1 MSDIAARAALTRM
14 NLREIALSPL
24 YSGTA
29 LAADIAYM
37 AKTDPDEAQTKFLK
51 NRAEHCAAFGL
62 DGRDQD
68 KPFAFAA
75 GLAIIPVT
83 GTLVNRFSWSYG
95 SITGYNFIRA
105 QLRMALADEDVTGIV
120 FDVNSYGGEAA
131 GCFELADEIFAARLE
146 KPSLAVVDSNAY
158 SAGYAIGSAAS
169 RMVVIP
175 SAGVGSIGV
184 IAMHIDMSK
193 MLEDWGLKI
202 SLIFEGANK
211 ADGNPFEALSD
222 DARKNIKAGIHT
234 SYESFV
240 SLVAKQRAVD
250 AKVVRDTQSR
260 GFRADEAM
268 SLGLIDAIASPSEA
282 VQAFLGELSGSTL
295 KLETKEVTMT
305 ATTAPAA
312 TTEAQANQ
320 AAADQARVE
329 ERARVTGI
337 INCEHGKANPKL
349 ANHFAFNTSM
359 SVADATAALAAAAPE
374 KAAAPA
380 GAPAAAPAAAAPV
393 AAAPAA
399 STRASTENANNFNA
413 AMAGTQNPNVGA
425 DGGGDGGEPGAEQMT
440 AGQRAAAA
448 HRMATGSNMGNIAKK

>member
-95 SITGYNFIRA
+95 SITGYNFIRS

-131 GCFELADEIFAARLE
+131 GCFELADEIYAARSE

-158 SAGYAIGSAAS
+158 SAGYAVGSAAS

-250 AKVVRDTQSR
+250 AKVVRETQSR
-260 GFRADEAM
+260 GFRAEEAL

-295 KLETKEVTMT
+295 KLEMKEVTMT

-312 TTEAQANQ
+312 TTEAQATQ

-337 INCEHGKANPKL
+337 LNCEHAQANPKL

-374 KAAAPA
+374 KAATPA
-380 GAPAAAPAAAAPV
+380 TPAAPATGAA

-425 DGGGDGGEPGAEQMT
+425 DGGGEGGGEGGGQQMT

-448 HRMATGSNMGNIAKK
+448 HRLATGSDMAANAKK